1 MKPENTERKQK
12 REAVHGVL
20 VFAGIELVSAAI
32 FGCLCL
38 IPDAPKALIIFLLAL
53 AALSVL
59 SIIPALFVLKAR
71 FQEIEGGELD
81 AAGKY

>member
-20 VFAGIELVSAAI
+20 VFAGIELTSAAI

-38 IPDAPKALIIFLLAL
+38 IPGAPKALIVFLLAL

-71 FQEIEGGELD
+71 FQEIKGGELD

>member
-20 VFAGIELVSAAI
+20 VFAGIELISAAI

-38 IPDAPKALIIFLLAL
+38 IPDAPKALIIFLLAM

-59 SIIPALFVLKAR
+59 SIIPALCVLKER
-71 FQEIEGGELD
+71 FKEIEGGELD
-81 AAGKY
+81 AAGQY